1 LINFVR
7 IEVSFNLLSPLQ
19 TAKGGDRF
27 RELRLDVPG
36 NHSVIPIVRR
46 IMKLSSSVALVVLA
60 GCSDAHNPPT
70 LWLALDGAEIHVTL
84 IDHDPPP
91 Y

>member
-1 LINFVR
+1 MGMTLLTTAGVAIRSRRSISAHGSGKLFMGTVR
-7 IEVSFNLLSPLQ
+7 DADRSP
-19 TAKGGDRF
+19 
-27 RELRLDVPG
+27 
-36 NHSVIPIVRR
+36 
-46 IMKLSSSVALVVLA
+46 IMKLSSFAVVVLA
-60 GCSDAHNPPT
+60 SCSDAHNPPT